1 MAIINRHGPV
11 PSDQPS
17 PSVSIDD
24 QEKANASVVRSDN
37 EYGMNDQP
45 SDSSTTH
52 LHRGL
57 RARQVTMIALGGA
70 LGSGLLIGTGVS
82 TTFLTMTVSS
92 TVLTSQVCSRDSWTS
107 VHLHLLHHP
116 WLHRL
121 DRPVRPGRDGR
132 MASTRIRLYGLC
144 SSFL

>member
-11 PSDQPS
+11 PPDRPS

-24 QEKANASVVRSDN
+24 QEKASAPVARNDD
-37 EYGMNDQP
+37 EYGIDDQL

-70 LGSGLLIGTGVS
+70 LGSGLLIGTGV
-82 TTFLTMTVSS
+82 
-92 TVLTSQVCSRDSWTS
+92 R
-107 VHLHLLHHP
+107 
-116 WLHRL
+116 
-121 DRPVRPGRDGR
+121 
-132 MASTRIRLYGLC
+132 A
-144 SSFL
+144 